1 MATKRRWR
9 RLLAVL
15 LTLALMCSL
24 SVQAFA
30 ASLPADAGTAEE
42 ETVSADMKAAAAAL
56 MEQRKAA
63 GLVKADLDDLDPDA
77 TIRVMVETKATP
89 AVQAAGTMEWNA
101 RTQQAEMQALRKQE
115 SVAAQVEKITGN
127 GILNQSAF
135 LVSTF
140 TTEMTVAEM
149 EEVAALPD
157 VVSVT
162 PVTTFEMKMN
172 YATSMT
178 TVTKMWEELGYTGE
192 GTVIAVI
199 DSGAT
204 ISTRTWSSVTGWS
217 PRSPRRTPR
226 RSSTPWAMASTTAR
240 RSPSATATAATMRWT
255 TAPPPT
261 ACMWRAS
268 RPATAARMASP
279 VLLRMHRS

>member
-101 RTQQAEMQALRKQE
+101 RTQQAEMQALRK
-115 SVAAQVEKITGN
+115 
-127 GILNQSAF
+127 
-135 LVSTF
+135 
-140 TTEMTVAEM
+140 
-149 EEVAALPD
+149 
-157 VVSVT
+157 
-162 PVTTFEMKMN
+162 
-172 YATSMT
+172 
-178 TVTKMWEELGYTGE
+178 
-192 GTVIAVI
+192 
-199 DSGAT
+199 
-204 ISTRTWSSVTGWS
+204 
-217 PRSPRRTPR
+217 
-226 RSSTPWAMASTTAR
+226 
-240 RSPSATATAATMRWT
+240 
-255 TAPPPT
+255 
-261 ACMWRAS
+261 
-268 RPATAARMASP
+268 
-279 VLLRMHRS
+279 